1 MDKDKQIEILEKRV
15 KWLERKVGQLEY
27 ENHVQDEEYM
37 SLGGT
42 LNNERM
48 EHAKL
53 QKEYAKLKKGICQDG
68 GRKRK
73 AEQADVVPT
82 RGYVM
87 GVKNKE

>member
-48 EHAKL
+48 KHAKL
-53 QKEYAKLKKGICQDG
+53 QKEYAKLEEENA
-68 GRKRK
+68 RL
-73 AEQADVVPT
+73 
-82 RGYVM
+82 
-87 GVKNKE
+87 NKQMSYLQEAMSWA

>member
-42 LNNERM
+42 LNNER
-48 EHAKL
+48 
-53 QKEYAKLKKGICQDG
+53 QKYSELEKKYAKLKEENKSLCEKLMCLQ
-68 GRKRK
+68 
-73 AEQADVVPT
+73 EQLSQT
-82 RGYVM
+82 C
-87 GVKNKE
+87 E

>member
-53 QKEYAKLKKGICQDG
+53 QKEYAKLEEENA
-68 GRKRK
+68 RL
-73 AEQADVVPT
+73 
-82 RGYVM
+82 
-87 GVKNKE
+87 NKQMSYLQETMSWA

>member
-48 EHAKL
+48 EHAKP
-53 QKEYAKLKKGICQDG
+53 KEEYAKMEEENARL
-68 GRKRK
+68 
-73 AEQADVVPT
+73 
-82 RGYVM
+82 
-87 GVKNKE
+87 NKQMSYLQEAMSWA

>member
-53 QKEYAKLKKGICQDG
+53 RKEYAKMEEENARL
-68 GRKRK
+68 
-73 AEQADVVPT
+73 
-82 RGYVM
+82 
-87 GVKNKE
+87 NKQMSYLQEAMSWA

>member
-53 QKEYAKLKKGICQDG
+53 QKEYAKMEEENARL
-68 GRKRK
+68 
-73 AEQADVVPT
+73 
-82 RGYVM
+82 
-87 GVKNKE
+87 NKQMSYLQEAMSLA

>member
-42 LNNERM
+42 LNNER
-48 EHAKL
+48 
-53 QKEYAKLKKGICQDG
+53 QKYSELEKKYAKMEEENKSLCEKLIHLQ
-68 GRKRK
+68 
-73 AEQADVVPT
+73 EQLSQT
-82 RGYVM
+82 C
-87 GVKNKE
+87 E

>member
-53 QKEYAKLKKGICQDG
+53 KEEYAKMEEENARL
-68 GRKRK
+68 
-73 AEQADVVPT
+73 
-82 RGYVM
+82 
-87 GVKNKE
+87 NKQMSDIQEAMSWA

>member
-27 ENHVQDEEYM
+27 KNHVQDEEYM
-37 SLGGT
+37 SVGGT

-53 QKEYAKLKKGICQDG
+53 KEEYAKLEEENTRLQ
-68 GRKRK
+68 
-73 AEQADVVPT
+73 EQVLYLQESSCH
-82 RGYVM
+82 GCI
-87 GVKNKE
+87 NKE

>member
-53 QKEYAKLKKGICQDG
+53 QKEYAKLKKEYAKMEEENKSLCEKLMYLQ
-68 GRKRK
+68 
-73 AEQADVVPT
+73 EQLSQT
-82 RGYVM
+82 C
-87 GVKNKE
+87 E

>member
-42 LNNERM
+42 LNNER
-48 EHAKL
+48 
-53 QKEYAKLKKGICQDG
+53 QKYSELEKKYAKLEEENKSLCEKLMCLQ
-68 GRKRK
+68 
-73 AEQADVVPT
+73 EQLPQT
-82 RGYVM
+82 C
-87 GVKNKE
+87 E

>member
-42 LNNERM
+42 LNNER
-48 EHAKL
+48 
-53 QKEYAKLKKGICQDG
+53 QKYSELEKKYAKLEEENTSLCEKLMHLQ
-68 GRKRK
+68 
-73 AEQADVVPT
+73 EQLSQT
-82 RGYVM
+82 C
-87 GVKNKE
+87 E

>member
-53 QKEYAKLKKGICQDG
+53 KEEYAKMEKENARL
-68 GRKRK
+68 
-73 AEQADVVPT
+73 
-82 RGYVM
+82 
-87 GVKNKE
+87 NKQISYLQEAMSWA

>member
-53 QKEYAKLKKGICQDG
+53 KKEYAKIEEENARL
-68 GRKRK
+68 
-73 AEQADVVPT
+73 
-82 RGYVM
+82 
-87 GVKNKE
+87 NKQMSYLQEAMSWA

>member
-1 MDKDKQIEILEKRV
+1 MDKDEQIKVLEKHV
-15 KWLERKVGQLEY
+15 KWLERKVGQLQY

-53 QKEYAKLKKGICQDG
+53 QKEYAKMEEENARL
-68 GRKRK
+68 
-73 AEQADVVPT
+73 
-82 RGYVM
+82 
-87 GVKNKE
+87 NKQMSYLQEAMSWA

>member
-1 MDKDKQIEILEKRV
+1 MDTDKQIEILEKRV

-53 QKEYAKLKKGICQDG
+53 KEEYAKMEEENARL
-68 GRKRK
+68 
-73 AEQADVVPT
+73 
-82 RGYVM
+82 
-87 GVKNKE
+87 NKQMSYLQEAMSWA

>member
-53 QKEYAKLKKGICQDG
+53 KKEYAKMEEENARL
-68 GRKRK
+68 
-73 AEQADVVPT
+73 
-82 RGYVM
+82 
-87 GVKNKE
+87 NKQMLYLQEAMSWA

>member
-1 MDKDKQIEILEKRV
+1 MDKDEQIEILEKRV

-37 SLGGT
+37 SLGGI

-53 QKEYAKLKKGICQDG
+53 QKEYAKIKKEYA
-68 GRKRK
+68 KM
-73 AEQADVVPT
+73 EEENT
-82 RGYVM
+82 RL
-87 GVKNKE
+87 NKQMSYLQEAMSWA

>member
-48 EHAKL
+48 EHEKL
-53 QKEYAKLKKGICQDG
+53 KKEYAKMEEENARL
-68 GRKRK
+68 
-73 AEQADVVPT
+73 
-82 RGYVM
+82 
-87 GVKNKE
+87 NKQMSYLQEAMSWA

>member
-1 MDKDKQIEILEKRV
+1 MDKDEQIKVLEKRV

-53 QKEYAKLKKGICQDG
+53 QKEYAKMEEENARL
-68 GRKRK
+68 
-73 AEQADVVPT
+73 
-82 RGYVM
+82 
-87 GVKNKE
+87 NKQMSYLQEAMSWA

>member
-53 QKEYAKLKKGICQDG
+53 QKEYAKLEEENTRLQ
-68 GRKRK
+68 
-73 AEQADVVPT
+73 EQVLYLQESSCH
-82 RGYVM
+82 GCI
-87 GVKNKE
+87 NKE

>member
-1 MDKDKQIEILEKRV
+1 MDKDEQIKVLEKRV

-27 ENHVQDEEYM
+27 DNHVQDEEYM

-53 QKEYAKLKKGICQDG
+53 QKEYAKMEEENARL
-68 GRKRK
+68 
-73 AEQADVVPT
+73 
-82 RGYVM
+82 
-87 GVKNKE
+87 NKQMSYLQEAMSWA

>member
-1 MDKDKQIEILEKRV
+1 MDKDEQIEILEKRV

-53 QKEYAKLKKGICQDG
+53 QKEYAKLEEENA
-68 GRKRK
+68 RL
-73 AEQADVVPT
+73 
-82 RGYVM
+82 
-87 GVKNKE
+87 NKQMSYLQEAMS

>member
-53 QKEYAKLKKGICQDG
+53 QKEYAKM
-68 GRKRK
+68 
-73 AEQADVVPT
+73 EEENT
-82 RGYVM
+82 RL
-87 GVKNKE
+87 NKQMSYLQEAMSWA

>member
-53 QKEYAKLKKGICQDG
+53 QKEYAKIEEEIARL
-68 GRKRK
+68 
-73 AEQADVVPT
+73 
-82 RGYVM
+82 
-87 GVKNKE
+87 NKQMSYLQEAMSWA

>member
-42 LNNERM
+42 LNNER
-48 EHAKL
+48 
-53 QKEYAKLKKGICQDG
+53 QKYSELEKKYAKLEEENARLQ
-68 GRKRK
+68 
-73 AEQADVVPT
+73 EQVLYLQESSCH
-82 RGYVM
+82 GCI
-87 GVKNKE
+87 NKE

>member
-42 LNNERM
+42 LNNERI

-53 QKEYAKLKKGICQDG
+53 QKEYAKMEEENARL
-68 GRKRK
+68 
-73 AEQADVVPT
+73 
-82 RGYVM
+82 
-87 GVKNKE
+87 NKQMSYLQEAMSWA

>member
-53 QKEYAKLKKGICQDG
+53 KKEYAKMEEENARL
-68 GRKRK
+68 
-73 AEQADVVPT
+73 
-82 RGYVM
+82 
-87 GVKNKE
+87 NKQMSYLQEAMSWA

>member
-27 ENHVQDEEYM
+27 DNHVQDEEYM

-53 QKEYAKLKKGICQDG
+53 KEEYAKMEEENARL
-68 GRKRK
+68 
-73 AEQADVVPT
+73 
-82 RGYVM
+82 
-87 GVKNKE
+87 NKQMSYLQEAMSWA